1 MDNRRI
7 IKVSSSALAGLLA
20 IFLGIAMMT
29 VPALAAQSASA
40 TRDIQTQTLA
50 PGESTTVTVT
60 ITNSVSQ
67 ALSLDEDIPAGW
79 TLTRGTDDAATF
91 KPETNEWVW
100 FSVAAGVTKTVTYTL
115 TVPSDATEG
124 YYQISGNISNATGVI
139 DMVKGDEIIAVA
151 LDATPPTI
159 EFIAPTPVNGSTVT
173 VNYVNVTV
181 NVTDESGV
189 SSVVL
194 NWNGVNETMYMIAD
208 NTWSVNKTGLSN
220 GDYTFK
226 VYANDT
232 YDNWGASEARTVNVM
247 TAAAPTVSINPAS
260 QDVSAGD
267 TFTVNIAVDP
277 AGYGVSSGSIT
288 ISFDA
293 TVMQADSVVAG
304 DLLGTSP
311 IVPPGFPKIDNTNG
325 TVQIDLARSG
335 TTIPPTPEG
344 TWAVIT
350 FTVNSD
356 ALDGTHTIGITAAEL
371 ADETFADIPGIKTN
385 NGTVTIV
392 TGYPRWDINN
402 DGTVNYIDLAILGA
416 HYGENTETPYPR
428 YDINEDGTVNYIDLA
443 ILGAHYGENYI

>member
-1 MDNRRI
+1 MNQKSGSKSVAWKFKFATLFFI
-7 IKVSSSALAGLLA
+7 FSVLLSISIAGFGTITA
-20 IFLGIAMMT
+20 
-29 VPALAAQSASA
+29 
-40 TRDIQTQTLA
+40 RTLNN
-50 PGESTTVTVT
+50 GTVT
-60 ITNSVSQ
+60 IT
-67 ALSLDEDIPAGW
+67 
-79 TLTRGTDDAATF
+79 
-91 KPETNEWVW
+91 
-100 FSVAAGVTKTVTYTL
+100 TVDT
-115 TVPSDATEG
+115 
-124 YYQISGNISNATGVI
+124 
-139 DMVKGDEIIAVA
+139 
-151 LDATPPTI
+151 TPPTI
-159 EFIAPTPVNGSTVT
+159 EFIAPTPADGSTIT

-181 NVTDESGV
+181 NVTDSSDV
-189 SSVVL
+189 STVLL
-194 NWNGVNETMYMIAD
+194 NWNGVNETMYMTAD

-277 AGYGVSSGSIT
+277 AGYGVSTGSIT
-288 ISFDA
+288 VSFDA

-311 IVPPGFPKIDNTNG
+311 IVPPGFPKIDNING

-416 HYGENTETPYPR
+416 HYGETTETPYPR

-443 ILGAHYGENYI
+443 ILGAHYGENYITTI

>member
-1 MDNRRI
+1 MNQKVEVKVWHGNLNSPHFSLFFSMLLSIGIARFGTIMASGAAVGIDPASQ
-7 IKVSSSALAGLLA
+7 KVSVVD
-20 IFLGIAMMT
+20 T
-29 VPALAAQSASA
+29 
-40 TRDIQTQTLA
+40 
-50 PGESTTVTVT
+50 
-60 ITNSVSQ
+60 
-67 ALSLDEDIPAGW
+67 
-79 TLTRGTDDAATF
+79 
-91 KPETNEWVW
+91 
-100 FSVAAGVTKTVTYTL
+100 
-115 TVPSDATEG
+115 
-124 YYQISGNISNATGVI
+124 
-139 DMVKGDEIIAVA
+139 
-151 LDATPPTI
+151 TPPTI
-159 EFIAPTPVNGSTVT
+159 KFVTLTPADGSTVT
-173 VNYVNVTV
+173 VNYMNVTV

-194 NWNGVNETMYMIAD
+194 NWNGVNETMYMTAD
-208 NTWSVNKTGLSN
+208 NIWSVNKTGLSN

-247 TAAAPTVSINPAS
+247 TAATVSIDPPS

-277 AGYGVSSGSIT
+277 AGYGVSTGSIT
-288 ISFDA
+288 VSFDA

-311 IVPPGFPKIDNTNG
+311 IVPPGFPKIDNANG
-325 TVQIDLARSG
+325 TVQVDLARSG

-356 ALDGTHTIGITAAEL
+356 TPEETYTISITEAKL

-416 HYGENTETPYPR
+416 HYGETTETPYPR

-443 ILGAHYGENYI
+443 ILGAHYGENYITTI

>member
-1 MDNRRI
+1 MDKT
-7 IKVSSSALAGLLA
+7 IKKLSLALARLLI
-20 IFLGIAMMT
+20 IFSVMTIVT
-29 VPALAAQSASA
+29 VPAVTAQSASA

-60 ITNSVSQ
+60 ITNSISQ
-67 ALSLDEDIPAGW
+67 ALALDEDIPAGW

-194 NWNGVNETMYMIAD
+194 NWNGVNETMYMTAG
-208 NTWSVNKTGLSN
+208 NVWSVNKTNLPDGE
-220 GDYTFK
+220 YTYM

-232 YDNWGASEARTVNVM
+232 YNNQGASEKRTVTVQALADILDYYRCLYGDCEHVSTGELL
-247 TAAAPTVSINPAS
+247 TAANDWSN
-260 QDVSAGD
+260 G
-267 TFTVNIAVDP
+267 
-277 AGYGVSSGSIT
+277 
-288 ISFDA
+288 
-293 TVMQADSVVAG
+293 
-304 DLLGTSP
+304 
-311 IVPPGFPKIDNTNG
+311 IVPPGFTEPIT
-325 TVQIDLARSG
+325 TMQLMQLAM
-335 TTIPPTPEG
+335 E
-344 TWAVIT
+344 WA
-350 FTVNSD
+350 
-356 ALDGTHTIGITAAEL
+356 
-371 ADETFADIPGIKTN
+371 
-385 NGTVTIV
+385 
-392 TGYPRWDINN
+392 
-402 DGTVNYIDLAILGA
+402 GA
-416 HYGENTETPYPR
+416 G
-428 YDINEDGTVNYIDLA
+428 V
-443 ILGAHYGENYI
+443 